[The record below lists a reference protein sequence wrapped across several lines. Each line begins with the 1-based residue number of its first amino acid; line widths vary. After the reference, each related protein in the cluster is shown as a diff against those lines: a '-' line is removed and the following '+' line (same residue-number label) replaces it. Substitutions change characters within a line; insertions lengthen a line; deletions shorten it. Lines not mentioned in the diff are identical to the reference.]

1 MRLNDQKTGVP
12 NLNEERVLVERAQN
26 GEVAAFRE
34 LVERHKKKVYYLAL
48 DLTGNHYDAEDLSQE
63 VFIKA
68 FQSIQTFRSEGKM
81 SSWLYRIT
89 VNTNIN
95 QYRRKSFKA
104 RKLQESYDEL
114 SDSQNRS
121 FGVSQIKDPEESAEA
136 GMIQKHIDQAL
147 GRLTPR
153 ERSIFVLRHYN
164 DLSLK
169 EIALIHKVKEGT
181 IKSMLFRSIKKLQ
194 KELSFYREEL
204 VLENSNG

>member
-1 MRLNDQKTGVP
+1 
-12 NLNEERVLVERAQN
+12 
-26 GEVAAFRE
+26 
-34 LVERHKKKVYYLAL
+34 
-48 DLTGNHYDAEDLSQE
+48 
-63 VFIKA
+63 
-68 FQSIQTFRSEGKM
+68 M

>member
-1 MRLNDQKTGVP
+1 M
-12 NLNEERVLVERAQN
+12 NEERVLVERAQN
-26 GEVAAFRE
+26 GEMAAFRE
-34 LVERHKKKVYYLAL
+34 LVECHKKNVYYLAL

-114 SDSQNRS
+114 SDSQNR
-121 FGVSQIKDPEESAEA
+121 FVGMNRVKDPEESAEA

-164 DLSLK
+164 DLPLK
-169 EIALIHKVKEGT
+169 EIARIHRVKEGT
-181 IKSMLFRSIKKLQ
+181 IKSMLFRTIKKLQ
-194 KELSFYREEL
+194 KELSFYREES

>member
-1 MRLNDQKTGVP
+1 M
-12 NLNEERVLVERAQN
+12 NEERVLVERAQN
-26 GEVAAFRE
+26 GEMAAFRE
-34 LVERHKKKVYYLAL
+34 LVERHKKNVYYLAL

-68 FQSIQTFRSEGKM
+68 FQSIKTFRSEGKM

-114 SDSQNRS
+114 SDSQNR
-121 FGVSQIKDPEESAEA
+121 FVGMNRVKDPEESAEA

-204 VLENSNG
+204 ALENSNG

>member
-1 MRLNDQKTGVP
+1 M
-12 NLNEERVLVERAQN
+12 NEERVLVERAQK
-26 GEVAAFRE
+26 GEIAAFRE
-34 LVERHKKKVYYLAL
+34 LVERHKKNVYYLAL
-48 DLTGNHYDAEDLSQE
+48 DLTGNHYDAEDLSQD

-68 FQSIQTFRSEGKM
+68 FQSIHTFRSEGKM

-114 SDSQNRS
+114 SDSQNRY
-121 FGVSQIKDPEESAEA
+121 VDMNRVKNPEESAEA
-136 GMIQKHIDQAL
+136 GIIQKHIDQAL
-147 GRLTPR
+147 DRLTPK

-169 EIALIHKVKEGT
+169 EIAQIHKVKEGT
-181 IKSMLFRSIKKLQ
+181 IKSMLFRSIRKLQ
-194 KELSFYREEL
+194 KELSFYRKEL
-204 VLENSNG
+204 ALENSNG

>member
-1 MRLNDQKTGVP
+1 M
-12 NLNEERVLVERAQN
+12 NEERVLVERAQN
-26 GEVAAFRE
+26 GEMAAFRE
-34 LVERHKKKVYYLAL
+34 LVERHKKNVYYLAL

-68 FQSIQTFRSEGKM
+68 FQSIKTFRSEGKM

-204 VLENSNG
+204 ALENSNG

>member
-1 MRLNDQKTGVP
+1 M
-12 NLNEERVLVERAQN
+12 NEERVLVERAQN